1 LKRFIACAEGA
12 AAATGTK
19 LKVTVHENS
28 GYENMVPSRPLA
40 ERWAV
45 HMRAMGQSV
54 QSTLDDERMGSTDM
68 GNVSQILPSIHPY
81 IGIAPEGTPG
91 HSTAFR
97 DAAATPEAHENALFA
112 AKALALVA
120 IDALADATLL
130 ERARA
135 DFEEGR
141 KHGVVKGRDGRALS

>member
-1 LKRFIACAEGA
+1 M
-12 AAATGTK
+12 T
-19 LKVTVHENS
+19 
-28 GYENMVPSRPLA
+28 
-40 ERWAV
+40 
-45 HMRAMGQSV
+45 Q
-54 QSTLDDERMGSTDM
+54 DDERMGSTDM
-68 GNVSQILPSIHPY
+68 GNVSQILPAIHPY

-120 IDALADATLL
+120 IDALSEPALL

-135 DFEEGR
+135 DFEERR
-141 KHGVVKGRDGRALS
+141 KQGVVKGKA

>member
-1 LKRFIACAEGA
+1 
-12 AAATGTK
+12 
-19 LKVTVHENS
+19 
-28 GYENMVPSRPLA
+28 
-40 ERWAV
+40 
-45 HMRAMGQSV
+45 MRALGQSV
-54 QSTLDDERMGSTDM
+54 QSTVDDERMGSTDM

-97 DAAATPEAHENALFA
+97 VAAATPEAHENALFA

-120 IDALADATLL
+120 IDALADDGLL

-135 DFEEGR
+135 DFDERR
-141 KHGVVKGRDGRALS
+141 KQGVVRGKA